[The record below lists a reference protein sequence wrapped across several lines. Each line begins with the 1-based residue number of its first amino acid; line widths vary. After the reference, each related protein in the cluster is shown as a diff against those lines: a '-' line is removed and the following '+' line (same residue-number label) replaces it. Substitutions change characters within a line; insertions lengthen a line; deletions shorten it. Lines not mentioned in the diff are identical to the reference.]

1 MKRPST
7 KTLGVLLIILL
18 SLMMGMIL
26 LFVVRLSS
34 VQKTSEEVADLTVA
48 TLANETLANET
59 LVNETLPEFPSE
71 APSDETT
78 EALTISSTSEAEDT
92 VPRSIPFEAYRNQ
105 TSDFVGWLTI
115 DGTNIDQPLVQGP
128 NNDHYLGYDYLG
140 NKSSAGALYIDYRNL
155 GNFYDTHMSIYGHYM
170 RNGTMFHDLHLFK
183 DADFLAEH
191 PYITVY
197 GLREAY
203 QYEIFSV
210 QIVSGASYYLY
221 FDMTDEVLVDYA
233 DYLWRGSIHK
243 KQPQYPKDLRLLTLV
258 TCTYEFDNARLL
270 IHAYQK
276 ESIPMPKADLVD

>member
-7 KTLGVLLIILL
+7 KNLGILLIILL
-18 SLMMGMIL
+18 ILMMGMIL
-26 LFVVRLSS
+26 LFVVRLAS
-34 VQKTSEEVADLTVA
+34 VQKSTEVGTEQSEAILS
-48 TLANETLANET
+48 NETLA
-59 LVNETLPEFPSE
+59 NETLPEFPSE
-71 APSDETT
+71 PSSEDTTETT
-78 EALTISSTSEAEDT
+78 TLVNPV
-92 VPRSIPFEAYRNQ
+92 VPVEQLQRSIPFETYRNQ

-115 DGTNIDQPLVQGP
+115 NGTNIDQPLVQGP

-170 RNGTMFHDLHLFK
+170 RNGTMFHDLHLYK

-191 PYITVY
+191 PFITVY

-221 FDMTDEVLVDYA
+221 FDMIDEMQVDYA

-276 ESIPMPKADLVD
+276 ERIPMPDVE

>member
-7 KTLGVLLIILL
+7 KNLGILLIILL
-18 SLMMGMIL
+18 ILMMGMIL
-26 LFVVRLSS
+26 LFVVRLAS
-34 VQKTSEEVADLTVA
+34 VQKSTEVGTEQSEAILS
-48 TLANETLANET
+48 NETLA
-59 LVNETLPEFPSE
+59 NETLPEFPSE
-71 APSDETT
+71 PSSDVIT
-78 EALTISSTSEAEDT
+78 ENLTDPSSAEAVAT
-92 VPRSIPFEAYRNQ
+92 LPGSMPFEEYRNL

-128 NNDHYLGYDYLG
+128 NNDHYLGVDYLG
-140 NKSSAGALYIDYRNL
+140 NKSSAGSLYIDYRNL

-170 RNGTMFHDLHLFK
+170 RNGTMFHDLHLYK

-191 PYITVY
+191 PFITVY

-210 QIVSGASYYLY
+210 QIVSGATYYLY
-221 FDMTDEVLVDYA
+221 FDMTDEMLVDYA

-276 ESIPMPKADLVD
+276 ERIPMPEGQ